1 MTRECPAGSCRR
13 FRCLEQRVADFA
25 IALGTGAVLLIGAFV
40 SKFLAAF
47 LPALVLT
54 DRRRATLLGVSMIP
68 RAEIA
73 LLVMKGGQEAGASI
87 VPDDF
92 YLGMVLVSAGTCL
105 GAPLILSRLFRSW
118 TDSNQDDS

>member
-13 FRCLEQRVADFA
+13 FRCLEQGVADFA
-25 IALGTGAVLLIGAFV
+25 IALGIGAVLLIGAFV

-73 LLVMKGGQEAGASI
+73 LLVMKEEGQEAGASM
-87 VPDDF
+87 PDDVC
-92 YLGMVLVSAGTCL
+92 LGMVLVSAGTCL
-105 GAPLILSRLFRSW
+105 GAPLILSRLFRMR
-118 TDSNQDDS
+118 TDNQDDS